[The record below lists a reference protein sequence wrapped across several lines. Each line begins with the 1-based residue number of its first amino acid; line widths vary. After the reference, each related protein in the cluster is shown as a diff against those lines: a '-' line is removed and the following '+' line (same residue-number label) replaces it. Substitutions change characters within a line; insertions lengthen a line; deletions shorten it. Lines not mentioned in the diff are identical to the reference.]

1 MLDSSTLALRQQ
13 LEALAIDYWHEVD
26 MNGGTRAPSYYTDD
40 AVFGTSA
47 REYHGRAAIEQFY
60 GGRQARPARVS
71 LHLMQN
77 FRITVEPEGE
87 AHCHYY
93 LSLFAA
99 DGEPVRPSLPAT
111 MVAAVHEIVLQEP
124 DGVWRYRSRKV
135 RPLFRD
141 GSPSR
146 G

>member
-1 MLDSSTLALRQQ
+1 MIDSKTLALRHQ

-26 MNGGTRAPSYYTDD
+26 MNAGARAPAYYTDD

-60 GGRQARPARVS
+60 WVREARPARVS
-71 LHLMQN
+71 IHLMQN
-77 FRITVEPEGE
+77 FRIEIDQDDRVR
-87 AHCHYY
+87 CNYF

-99 DGEPVRPSLPAT
+99 DGEPVLPSQPAV
-111 MVAAVHEIVLQEP
+111 MIAAVDEIVLRQL
-124 DGVWRYRSRKV
+124 DGAWRYASRKV

-141 GSPSR
+141 GTPSR

>member
-1 MLDSSTLALRQQ
+1 MINDDTLALRQQ
-13 LEALAIDYWHEVD
+13 LESLAIEYWHEVD
-26 MNGGTRAPSYYTDD
+26 MNGGARAPGYYTDD

-47 REYHGRAAIEQFY
+47 REYHGRAAIEEFY
-60 GGRQARPARVS
+60 WGRPARPARVS

-77 FRITVEPEGE
+77 FRIEVESPGK
-87 AHCHYY
+87 AQCHYF

-99 DGEPVRPSLPAT
+99 DGEPVLPSQPAV
-111 MVAAVHEIVLQEP
+111 MIAAVHEIVRRQP
-124 DGVWRYRSRKV
+124 DGIWRYLSRKV

-141 GSPSR
+141 GTSSR